1 MPRACEG
8 ERKRRLSGRCAFT
21 AQEVWRRSHAMR
33 CNSRVF
39 PGFAGRFHEARLAE
53 LELAYQDVKIRG
65 PRAGVPVSAAVIFG
79 GAVTTAALHLG
90 DATAR
95 GGVAIEA
102 QTRLAAIESEI
113 TGAALF
119 ICTPPR
125 QATRE
130 SQHSVREWQT
140 TP

>member
-1 MPRACEG
+1 MMPA
-8 ERKRRLSGRCAFT
+8 ST
-21 AQEVWRRSHAMR
+21 A
-33 CNSRVF
+33 
-39 PGFAGRFHEARLAE
+39 EARLAE
-53 LELAYQDVKIRG
+53 LELAYQEVQIRG
-65 PRAGVPVSAAVIFG
+65 PRAGVPISAAVMFG
-79 GAVTTAALHLG
+79 GAVTRAALHLG

-119 ICTPPR
+119 ICTPAR
-125 QATRE
+125 QATKE